1 MAENRRPPVSIE
13 QWLKQVA
20 DDPSIPPEFKNG
32 AEDQIKLTSTS
43 FSSGSVVKAS
53 ESLRMRVVWHKSR
66 SLEALGSMMTD
77 DPKHGYTG
85 YVSTENKSEAGLMF
99 NTKRSSWQPYFKE
112 LKMRE
117 DKERAA
123 DKKKRSRTRTAEP
136 EQSDNGEAVPPWPQ
150 QHRPTKECTSFRKI
164 LYWQRLGLT
173 EVQPGVPSEDELEQ
187 TSSISKSGPGREL
200 VAGPTLTAVN
210 QPVTPLKTN
219 LYGQSVQDTAID
231 GFQSTP
237 QQISYYPARGGKSN
251 TPAADESYIN
261 TALLL
266 LLQNITLE
274 HEVEFS
280 RMDWLA
286 TRLPF
291 HLTEK
296 VTTINTDTG
305 EDHTTTRKLM
315 EARVDGYL
323 CCKSSPLQESLNA
336 DAVAIIEAKP
346 YTRSSAHSTIKR
358 QEGAEMA
365 CWISQTGDSK
375 TGLLRS
381 SSSGRKR

>member
-1 MAENRRPPVSIE
+1 MAEKRRPPVSIE

-32 AEDQIKLTSTS
+32 AENQIKLTSTS

-53 ESLRMRVVWHKSR
+53 ESLRMRVVWHKTR

-77 DPKHGYTG
+77 DPKDGYTG
-85 YVSTENKSEAGLMF
+85 YVSTENKSEASLMF

-112 LKMRE
+112 LKMRQ
-117 DKERAA
+117 DKQRAA
-123 DKKKRSRTRTAEP
+123 DEKNRSRPRTAEP
-136 EQSDNGEAVPPWPQ
+136 EQSNDGKAVPPWPQ
-150 QHRPTKECTSFRKI
+150 PHRPTKECASFHKI

-173 EVQPGVPSEDELEQ
+173 KVKPGVPSQDELER
-187 TSSISKSGPGREL
+187 TSGISKSGPERGTAAVPIL
-200 VAGPTLTAVN
+200 AAGN
-210 QPVTPLKTN
+210 QPVTPLKTK
-219 LYGQSVQDTAID
+219 LHGQDVQDTAID
-231 GFQSTP
+231 SLQSTP
-237 QQISYYPARGGKSN
+237 EQISYWPARGGKSN
-251 TPAADESYIN
+251 SPAADESYIN

-280 RMDWLA
+280 RLDWLA

-296 VTTINTDTG
+296 VTTRNTDTG
-305 EDHTTTRKLM
+305 EDHTATRNLM

-323 CCKSSPLQESLNA
+323 CCKSSPLEESLNA

-346 YTRSSAHSTIKR
+346 YTRSSAHATIKR

-365 CWISQTGDSK
+365 CWISQAGDSK
-375 TGLLRS
+375 AGLLRP